1 MNNYS
6 RVIICTLLLQLIIS
20 ILVIISS
27 KDLSLT
33 ILAISLIITV
43 PVIFQML
50 RKNITDSSVDTIRL
64 RELSRNLSNK
74 NWELARLNEQL
85 RIVNERKS
93 EFISIAS
100 HQLRTPLTALTGYLS
115 MILEKSYGPVPI
127 ELNMPIARAHKSSV
141 RLTNLVNE
149 LLHISRIEQGDL
161 SYDITPLDAVSLI
174 HDVLN
179 DFKNNATEKNIN
191 LSFNISPSD
200 TPYIL
205 LADSQKLREVLHNLI
220 DNALIYTPKGSVTIN
235 IRKGERCSIVISVID
250 TGIGIAH
257 EDIRLLFSKFQRG
270 ERGAKEFTDGSGLG
284 LYISKKLV
292 SGMNGKIWI
301 DSEGAGKGA
310 EFSIE
315 LPTEPSSASKPCQI
329 TN

>member
-6 RVIICTLLLQLIIS
+6 RVIICILVVQLVISVLLFIASKNIS
-20 ILVIISS
+20 IIVLAFCLLV
-27 KDLSLT
+27 T
-33 ILAISLIITV
+33 IPI
-43 PVIFQML
+43 IFQL
-50 RKNITDSSVDTIRL
+50 ARKGVSDSGLDSVRL

-85 RIVNERKS
+85 RIVSDRKS

-161 SYDITPLDAVSLI
+161 SYDITPIDVVSLI

-179 DFKNNATEKNIN
+179 DFRNNATEKNID
-191 LSFNISPSD
+191 LSFNVEPSE

-205 LADSQKLREVLHNLI
+205 LADNQKLREVLHNLI
-220 DNALIYTPKGSVTIN
+220 DNALVYTPKGSVTIN
-235 IRKGERCSIVISVID
+235 IRRGEKNTIVISIVD

-284 LYISKKLV
+284 LYISKKLI

-315 LPTEPSSASKPCQI
+315 LPTETSVVSKP
-329 TN
+329 N